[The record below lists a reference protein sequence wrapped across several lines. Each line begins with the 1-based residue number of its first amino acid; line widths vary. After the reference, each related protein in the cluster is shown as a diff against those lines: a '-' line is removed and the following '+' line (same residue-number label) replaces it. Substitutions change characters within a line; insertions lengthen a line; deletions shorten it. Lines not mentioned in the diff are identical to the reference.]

1 MKKRF
6 WPFFVFLTVL
16 AVVGVLLLRFAPL
29 GTPAGH
35 EISITAGETLVTA
48 ADKLALK
55 TEIDGR
61 MAGKTS
67 ADEGVRLT
75 KVEQLLLEYG
85 CTGNMHLLPNL
96 MGEGVYLL
104 EKPMAHHVGGVE
116 SAKRGEANVTVFSPS
131 VFYDG
136 YTQEWIVLCG
146 GRWNGDRDV
155 RFAGDV
161 GGRNRFGVTCAGDPE
176 TYNSHVPY
184 AVAGLWAADG
194 TDDDLR
200 SYTNYRAGGNGAGSF
215 DFELQDYVVIT
226 GIYDRHY
233 VGEQWA
239 GFCRFAPGYE
249 TYEAELSAFY
259 IFD

>member
-1 MKKRF
+1 MKKHV
-6 WPFFVFLTVL
+6 WPFFVFLAVL
-16 AVVGVLLLRFAPL
+16 AVVVVLLLRFAPL

-35 EISITAGETLVTA
+35 EISITAGDALVTA

-61 MAGKTS
+61 MAGQTS
-67 ADEGVRLT
+67 ADEDVRLT
-75 KVEQLLLEYG
+75 KVEKLLLEYG
-85 CTGNMHLLPNL
+85 CTGNMHLLPDL

-104 EKPMAHHVGGVE
+104 EKPVAHHIGGVE
-116 SAKRGEANVTVFSPS
+116 SAKRGEANVTVFSPA

-146 GRWNGDRDV
+146 GRWNGDRDL

-176 TYNSHVPY
+176 TYDSHVPY
-184 AVAGLWAADG
+184 AAAGLWAAEIG
-194 TDDDLR
+194 NDDLR
-200 SYTNYRAGGNGAGSF
+200 SYTNYRAGGDGAGSF
-215 DFELQDYVVIT
+215 DFELQDHVVIT

-249 TYEAELSAFY
+249 TYEAVLSAYY
-259 IFD
+259 ICD